1 MNKIKE
7 KKLNSIKLQID
18 EISHFAKSTMDM
30 ESKKTSTD
38 DFITLKKDRD
48 DTLTLTNI
56 IDSDLKNKISPD
68 NFNNIKNELVEI
80 QKVLN
85 NHKIILDSILA
96 KLS

>member
-48 DTLTLTNI
+48 DTITLTNI

-68 NFNNIKNELVEI
+68 NFNIKNELVEI
-80 QKVLN
+80 QKVLH

>member
-1 MNKIKE
+1 VNKIKE

-48 DTLTLTNI
+48 DTITLTNI

-80 QKVLN
+80 QKVLH

>member
-7 KKLNSIKLQID
+7 KKFNSIKLQID
-18 EISHFAKSTMDM
+18 EISHFAQSAIET
-30 ESKKTSTD
+30 ESRNTSTD
-38 DFITLKKDRD
+38 NFISLKKDKD

-68 NFNNIKNELVEI
+68 NFNIKNELVEI

>member
-1 MNKIKE
+1 VNKIKE

-48 DTLTLTNI
+48 DTITLTNI

>member
-48 DTLTLTNI
+48 DTITLTNI

-68 NFNNIKNELVEI
+68 NFNIKNELVEI

>member
-30 ESKKTSTD
+30 ELKKTSTD
-38 DFITLKKDRD
+38 DFITLKKDKD
-48 DTLTLTNI
+48 DTITLTNI
-56 IDSDLKNKISPD
+56 IGSDLKNKISPD

>member
-18 EISHFAKSTMDM
+18 EISHFAKSKTDM

-48 DTLTLTNI
+48 DTITLTNI

-68 NFNNIKNELVEI
+68 NFNIKNELVEI

>member
-18 EISHFAKSTMDM
+18 EISHFAQSTIET
-30 ESKKTSTD
+30 ESKITSTD
-38 DFITLKKDRD
+38 DFITLKKDKN

>member
-1 MNKIKE
+1 MNKIKG

-18 EISHFAKSTMDM
+18 EISHFAQSTIETKS
-30 ESKKTSTD
+30 KNTSTD
-38 DFITLKKDRD
+38 NFITLKKDKD

-68 NFNNIKNELVEI
+68 NFNNIKIELVEI
-80 QKVLN
+80 QNVLN

>member
-30 ESKKTSTD
+30 ELKKTSTD
-38 DFITLKKDRD
+38 DFITLKKDKD
-48 DTLTLTNI
+48 DTITLTNI
-56 IDSDLKNKISPD
+56 IGSDLKNKISPD

-80 QKVLN
+80 KKVLN

>member
-18 EISHFAKSTMDM
+18 EISNFAQSTIET
-30 ESKKTSTD
+30 ESKNTSTD
-38 DFITLKKDRD
+38 NFITLKKDKD

-68 NFNNIKNELVEI
+68 KFNNIKIELVEI
-80 QKVLN
+80 HKVLN

>member
-18 EISHFAKSTMDM
+18 EISDFAQSTI
-30 ESKKTSTD
+30 ETEAKNTSTD
-38 DFITLKKDRD
+38 NFVTLKKDKD

-56 IDSDLKNKISPD
+56 IGSDLKNKISPD

-80 QKVLN
+80 QKVLD

>member
-48 DTLTLTNI
+48 DTITLTNI

-68 NFNNIKNELVEI
+68 DFNNIKNEFVEI

>member
-18 EISHFAKSTMDM
+18 EISHFAKSTMEM

-48 DTLTLTNI
+48 DTITLTNI

>member
-18 EISHFAKSTMDM
+18 EISHFAQSTIET
-30 ESKKTSTD
+30 ESKNTSTD
-38 DFITLKKDRD
+38 NFITLKKDKD

-56 IDSDLKNKISPD
+56 IDSGLKNQNSP
-68 NFNNIKNELVEI
+68 NKFNDIKNELAEI
-80 QKVLN
+80 KIVLN
-85 NHKIILDSILA
+85 NHKIILDSILE

>member
-38 DFITLKKDRD
+38 DFNTFKKDRD
-48 DTLTLTNI
+48 DTITLTNI

-68 NFNNIKNELVEI
+68 NFNIKNELVEI

>member
-56 IDSDLKNKISPD
+56 IDSDLKNKISPN
-68 NFNNIKNELVEI
+68 NFNNIKIELVEI

>member
-1 MNKIKE
+1 VNKIKE

-38 DFITLKKDRD
+38 DFITLKKDKD
-48 DTLTLTNI
+48 DTITLTNI
-56 IDSDLKNKISPD
+56 IGSDLKNKISPD

>member
-18 EISHFAKSTMDM
+18 EISNFAQSTIET
-30 ESKKTSTD
+30 ESKNTSTD
-38 DFITLKKDRD
+38 NFITLKKDKD

-56 IDSDLKNKISPD
+56 IDSDFKNKISPD
-68 NFNNIKNELVEI
+68 KFNNIKIELVEI
-80 QKVLN
+80 KKVLN

>member
-18 EISHFAKSTMDM
+18 EISNFAQSTIET
-30 ESKKTSTD
+30 ESKNTSTD
-38 DFITLKKDRD
+38 NFITLKKDKD

-56 IDSDLKNKISPD
+56 IDSDFKNKISPD
-68 NFNNIKNELVEI
+68 KFNSIKIELVEI

>member
-7 KKLNSIKLQID
+7 KKLNAIKLQID
-18 EISHFAKSTMDM
+18 EISHFAQSTIET
-30 ESKKTSTD
+30 ESKNTSTD
-38 DFITLKKDRD
+38 NFITVKKDKD
-48 DTLTLTNI
+48 DTITLTNI
-56 IDSDLKNKISPD
+56 IGSDLKNKRSPD

>member
-38 DFITLKKDRD
+38 DFITLKKDKD
-48 DTLTLTNI
+48 DTITLTNI
-56 IDSDLKNKISPD
+56 IGSDLKNKISPD

-80 QKVLN
+80 KKVLN

>member
-18 EISHFAKSTMDM
+18 EISHFAKSTIDM
-30 ESKKTSTD
+30 ETKKTSTD
-38 DFITLKKDRD
+38 DFITLKKDKD
-48 DTLTLTNI
+48 DTITLTNI
-56 IDSDLKNKISPD
+56 IGSDLKNKISPD

-80 QKVLN
+80 QKTLN
-85 NHKIILDSILA
+85 NHKIILDSILE

>member
-18 EISHFAKSTMDM
+18 EISHFAKSKTDI
-30 ESKKTSTD
+30 ESKKNSTD
-38 DFITLKKDRD
+38 DFITLKKDKD
-48 DTLTLTNI
+48 DTITLTNLI
-56 IDSDLKNKISPD
+56 WSDLKNKISPD
-68 NFNNIKNELVEI
+68 DFNNIKNEFVEI

>member
-48 DTLTLTNI
+48 DTITLTNI
-56 IDSDLKNKISPD
+56 IDSDLKNKISPN
-68 NFNNIKNELVEI
+68 NFNNIKIELVEI

>member
-30 ESKKTSTD
+30 ESNKTSTD
-38 DFITLKKDRD
+38 DFITLKKERD
-48 DTLTLTNI
+48 DTITLTNI
-56 IDSDLKNKISPD
+56 IDSDLKNKISLD
-68 NFNNIKNELVEI
+68 NFNIKNELVEI
-80 QKVLN
+80 QKTLN

>member
-18 EISHFAKSTMDM
+18 EISHFAKSKTDM

-38 DFITLKKDRD
+38 DFITLKKDKD

-56 IDSDLKNKISPD
+56 IGSDLKNKISPD
-68 NFNNIKNELVEI
+68 NFNIKNELVEI

>member
-18 EISHFAKSTMDM
+18 EISHFAQSTIET
-30 ESKKTSTD
+30 ESKNTSTD
-38 DFITLKKDRD
+38 NFITLKKDKD
-48 DTLTLTNI
+48 DTITLTNI

>member
-48 DTLTLTNI
+48 DTITLTNI

-68 NFNNIKNELVEI
+68 NFNIKNELVEI
-80 QKVLN
+80 HKVLN

>member
-1 MNKIKE
+1 
-7 KKLNSIKLQID
+7 
-18 EISHFAKSTMDM
+18 MDM

-38 DFITLKKDRD
+38 DFITLKKDKD
-48 DTLTLTNI
+48 DTITLTNI
-56 IDSDLKNKISPD
+56 IGSDLKNKISPD

-80 QKVLN
+80 KKVLN

>member
-18 EISHFAKSTMDM
+18 EISHFAKSKTDM

-38 DFITLKKDRD
+38 DFITLKKDKD
-48 DTLTLTNI
+48 DTITLTNI
-56 IDSDLKNKISPD
+56 IGSDLKNKISPD

>member
-18 EISHFAKSTMDM
+18 EISHFAQSTIET

-38 DFITLKKDRD
+38 NFISLKKDKD

>member
-38 DFITLKKDRD
+38 DFITLKKERD
-48 DTLTLTNI
+48 DTITLTNI

-68 NFNNIKNELVEI
+68 NFNIKNELVEI

>member
-48 DTLTLTNI
+48 DTITLTNI
-56 IDSDLKNKISPD
+56 IGSDLKNKISPD